1 MNDPIVCFAVGVGL
15 VVLISF
21 VFNGVKAGYRFL
33 RWFAGKVYSS
43 FKRRKPV
50 EVIHFSKTQDPKDY
64 SVSEGVGRV
73 AKYKGWKESL
83 DAHVAGKISLDA
95 FVDLWSGWT
104 ILPKEPEVKAKVE
117 DDGHFKPWRDPN
129 QPYYGSVT
137 MYCATSVGWHRY
149 SDPPSYYSPGSI
161 IFTSIDDE

>member
-1 MNDPIVCFAVGVGL
+1 MREIYIFLGCAAVPILIYGVIPL
-15 VVLISF
+15 VSWF
-21 VFNGVKAGYRFL
+21 FRKALAPF
-33 RWFAGKVYSS
+33 K
-43 FKRRKPV
+43 KRRKL
-50 EVIHFSKTQDPKDY
+50 EVFRASQTLDPKDY
-64 SVSEGVGRV
+64 SASEGVGRV

-83 DAHVAGKISLDA
+83 DEHVAGKISLDA
-95 FVDLWSGWT
+95 FVDMWSGWT

-117 DDGHFKPWRDPN
+117 GDGTFKPWRDPN